1 MPSSTCE
8 ICGRSSSTLHKVSI
22 EGSSLLICSL
32 CLSKLGSRAII
43 VREERRAGERK
54 VERKATRV
62 KDRLEG
68 FDLVEDFGERVR
80 KARESRGWSE
90 AALAQRLKVSVDVIR
105 KIESGKLKPP
115 LQLARSLENI
125 LKVKLITSTEE
136 EELEATGKPESIT
149 LGDIVVVRRGE
160 K

>member
-1 MPSSTCE
+1 M
-8 ICGRSSSTLHKVSI
+8 
-22 EGSSLLICSL
+22 
-32 CLSKLGSRAII
+32 
-43 VREERRAGERK
+43 
-54 VERKATRV
+54 
-62 KDRLEG
+62 EG